1 MPTEPMAPRLR
12 IVFSMSS
19 SMMPSVEG
27 MQVPR
32 RARTADWTAE
42 ETPEATFIAQPTL
55 APSHTMPV
63 MLPIMF
69 LMAAHTCS

>member
-1 MPTEPMAPRLR
+1 
-12 IVFSMSS
+12 
-19 SMMPSVEG
+19 MPSVEG

-32 RARTADWTAE
+32 RASTADCTAQ
-42 ETPEATFIAQPTL
+42 ETPLATFMAQPTL

-63 MLPIMF
+63 MLPAMF